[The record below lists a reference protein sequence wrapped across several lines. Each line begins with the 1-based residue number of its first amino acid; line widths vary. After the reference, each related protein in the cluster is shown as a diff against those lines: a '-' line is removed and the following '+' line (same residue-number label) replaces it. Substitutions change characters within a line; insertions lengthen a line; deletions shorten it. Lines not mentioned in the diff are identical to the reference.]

1 MLRRAPLGQFAS
13 NVLSLIGV
21 ILVTTA
27 GVSWLLT
34 FPAYWRGEAGTAYI
48 GILLFLIL
56 PGLFLLGL
64 LLIDL
69 AMTAG
74 SISPKLPFIK
84 EEAVEV
90 LRRDYPD
97 REAAS
102 REIAAA
108 IENFCRTSYPQTY
121 AADWALI
128 KTAVNTVESLYAQNI
143 FPEMKVTWSTYP
155 NHLGHTDYPGCF
167 RCHDGNHTSADG
179 RTISND
185 CPTCHDLLAVSEKN
199 PKILTE
205 GMNPSPPLSTGGAT
219 K

>member
-84 EEAVEV
+84 KEAFEV

-108 IENFCRTSYPQTY
+108 IENFYRTSYLTDLRCGLGFNQ
-121 AADWALI
+121 DCG
-128 KTAVNTVESLYAQNI
+128 KHRRVAVRAEYLSRNESY
-143 FPEMKVTWSTYP
+143 MG
-155 NHLGHTDYPGCF
+155 HL
-167 RCHDGNHTSADG
+167 SQ
-179 RTISND
+179 
-185 CPTCHDLLAVSEKN
+185 
-199 PKILTE
+199 
-205 GMNPSPPLSTGGAT
+205 PSRAH
-219 K
+219 